1 MRHALRGAAITLE
14 ADPFLAGEAP
24 SLRHETDALI
34 IINEGHIE
42 AFGSF
47 ESLRHTLIG
56 SAGVPIPLRQCGQH
70 ELIAPG
76 FIDSHVHY
84 VQTPIIGA
92 YGTQLID
99 WLERYAFVA
108 EARCADEAYARNM
121 ARAFLGECLR
131 NGTTSGAVYCSVHP
145 QSVDAFFSEASAL
158 GMRMMAG
165 KVLMDRN
172 VPARV
177 RDSAQRGH
185 DESQALIDRWH
196 GQGRLQYCITPRFAT
211 TSSPEQ
217 MAMAGALWQAN
228 PGTYLQSH
236 LAETLPELAWVRS
249 LYPDRLDY
257 LDVYDHYGQLGPRAI
272 YGHGIHLSEREMAR
286 LHDTG
291 TSIAHCPTSNEFL
304 ASGACRVRDLKR
316 ADRPIRTGLATD
328 LGGGTSFSPFA
339 TMLAAYRA
347 AQAVGYSLSPVHA
360 WYLATRGA
368 AEALRLEDRVGS
380 IAPGMEADLVLLD
393 LASTPL
399 IARRLTECETLED
412 QLFAQIVLADDRAV
426 RATWIAG
433 VLHHERDE
441 RHQP

>member
-24 SLRHETDALI
+24 CLRHETDALI
-34 IINEGHIE
+34 IIDEGRIE
-42 AFGSF
+42 AFGTF
-47 ESLRHTLIG
+47 DSLRHALTG
-56 SAGVPIPLRQCGQH
+56 PDGAPIPVRRTGRH

-108 EARCADEAYARNM
+108 EARCADEAHARDT
-121 ARAFLGECLR
+121 ARAFLNECLR

-145 QSVDAFFSEASAL
+145 TSVDAFFTEAAAL
-158 GMRMMAG
+158 GLRMMAG

-172 VPARV
+172 VPANV
-177 RDSAQRGH
+177 RDTPQRGY
-185 DESQALIDRWH
+185 DESQVLIDRWH
-196 GQGRLQYCITPRFAT
+196 GQGRLQYCITPRFAP

-236 LAETLPELAWVRS
+236 LAETLPELDWVRS
-249 LYPDRLDY
+249 LYPDRVDY

-286 LHDTG
+286 LHETG

-368 AEALRLEDRVGS
+368 AEALRVEDRVGS

-412 QLFAQIVLADDRAV
+412 QLFVQIVLADDRAV
-426 RATWIAG
+426 RATWVAG
-433 VLHHERDE
+433 VLRHERDE
-441 RHQP
+441 RPQP